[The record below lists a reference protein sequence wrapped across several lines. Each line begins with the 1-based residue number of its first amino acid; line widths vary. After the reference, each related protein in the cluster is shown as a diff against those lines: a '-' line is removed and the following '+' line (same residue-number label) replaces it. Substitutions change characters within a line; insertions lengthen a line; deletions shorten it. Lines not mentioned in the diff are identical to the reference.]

1 MLHGIDRGLDS
12 GDSQVKKN
20 VMKHKALENSNKI
33 NKGGLGALGNTSQKN
48 ITNSLLLATMDESRK
63 EISEAE
69 LKAHALK
76 IELESFS
83 GTETYFKL
91 TDSSPM
97 MYTDGVR
104 FLATET
110 KAYWLLSLIESFYAH
125 KARFIQKNDFLTIKL
140 TTLINEPYP
149 TGLLRFEDGNYNI
162 IHAYAIDSTT
172 FPIDELKLFLID
184 NVLLLPSEY

>member
-1 MLHGIDRGLDS
+1 
-12 GDSQVKKN
+12 
-20 VMKHKALENSNKI
+20 
-33 NKGGLGALGNTSQKN
+33 
-48 ITNSLLLATMDESRK
+48 
-63 EISEAE
+63 
-69 LKAHALK
+69 
-76 IELESFS
+76 
-83 GTETYFKL
+83 
-91 TDSSPM
+91 